1 MLGLVLGLGLANPYP
16 NPNPNPNLNPNPN
29 PNPNPDPNL
38 IDQVGDFLEERRY
51 QVARR
56 LDAIKR
62 QLGSWEGEG
71 EDAATTQDEEG
82 F

>member
-1 MLGLVLGLGLANPYP
+1 M
-16 NPNPNPNLNPNPN
+16 
-29 PNPNPDPNL
+29 
-38 IDQVGDFLEERRY
+38 GDFLEERRY

-71 EDAATTQDEEG
+71 EDAATTADEEG